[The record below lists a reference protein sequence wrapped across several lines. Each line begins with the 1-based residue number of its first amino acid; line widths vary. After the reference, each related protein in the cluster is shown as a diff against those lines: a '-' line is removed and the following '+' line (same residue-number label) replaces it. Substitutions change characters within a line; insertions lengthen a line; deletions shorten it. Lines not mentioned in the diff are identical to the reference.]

1 MGYQAGGIPVDLF
14 GVRGWLARR
23 TPSSDDGFTLV
34 EMLAS
39 LIVIALVAS
48 AFVVTFTGAALASQW
63 NERRTDANQLGQQR
77 LETVVSQPWSSV
89 GLYAA
94 GAGYRATSPAGE
106 TTVALPAG
114 PTVASVPVP
123 LVTATVKQVGY
134 SVRTD
139 VTWRDDPADGLGI
152 NDRNG
157 STQDIKHV
165 TISITFGLGSRQST
179 VSFDGLRGANAIDVP
194 PASATT
200 GMAVTVAAPSSQLV

>member
-77 LETVVSQPWSSV
+77 LETVVSQPWTSV
-89 GLYAA
+89 GLYST
-94 GAGYRATSPAGE
+94 GAGYRSTWGGE

-114 PTVASVPVP
+114 PTLPSVP
-123 LVTATVKQVGY
+123 A
-134 SVRTD
+134 
-139 VTWRDDPADGLGI
+139 
-152 NDRNG
+152 
-157 STQDIKHV
+157 
-165 TISITFGLGSRQST
+165 
-179 VSFDGLRGANAIDVP
+179 
-194 PASATT
+194 ATT
-200 GMAVTVAAPSSQLV
+200 TAAGKPGRHK